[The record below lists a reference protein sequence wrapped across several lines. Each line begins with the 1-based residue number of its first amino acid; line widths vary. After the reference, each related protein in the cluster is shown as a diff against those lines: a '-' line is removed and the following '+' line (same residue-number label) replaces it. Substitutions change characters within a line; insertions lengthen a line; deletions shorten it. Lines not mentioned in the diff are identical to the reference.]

1 MNLKE
6 RTIAI
11 KRAISEEYDG
21 AEEPVNANTIILSY
35 YLQAFEPVATFGP
48 GVVVMATDEIISELT
63 SMADL
68 EPAEVNRCLASMGY
82 LPGRN
87 DAGVFG
93 GLLKRINR

>member
-1 MNLKE
+1 
-6 RTIAI
+6 
-11 KRAISEEYDG
+11 
-21 AEEPVNANTIILSY
+21 
-35 YLQAFEPVATFGP
+35 
-48 GVVVMATDEIISELT
+48 MATDEIISELT

-93 GLLKRINR
+93 WLLKRINC